1 MNLSEISYDPTVNE
15 ILGVINNEI
24 HIKAY
29 HKSNIVI
36 LILSTE
42 LFHKT
47 WDNWLKGKKEYCER
61 WKEYC
66 GVGGYTFI
74 EKGKIIKRKIN
85 LYEYNDEG
93 DRTEFFPPV
102 IEVTEFSDYHDFEHG

>member
-42 LFHKT
+42 LFQKT
-47 WDNWLKGKKEYCER
+47 
-61 WKEYC
+61 
-66 GVGGYTFI
+66 
-74 EKGKIIKRKIN
+74 
-85 LYEYNDEG
+85 
-93 DRTEFFPPV
+93 
-102 IEVTEFSDYHDFEHG
+102 